1 MMNVWILLIPVFLP
15 ILLGMVSYFIPFGN
29 HRQRN
34 TYVMLTLLASAAA
47 LWVAVLT
54 VPEDTLTLLQFTDQ
68 LSLSLRLDGAG
79 RLFACLS
86 ATLWPLTALY
96 AFDYM
101 KHEEHLPMF
110 YCFFTCSFGVTMG
123 IAMAENILTMYLF
136 YEMLTLFTV
145 PLVMHG
151 MGKVHN
157 RAARKYMAYS
167 FGGAAFAFAAVVF
180 LILNGA
186 DTFALGGHTLNVTD
200 PRLADILYLFAFFGF
215 GVKAAVF
222 PLHGWLP
229 SASVAPTPVTALLH
243 AVAVVKAGAFALIR
257 LTYYSFG
264 TDFLSGRWV
273 QYVAMGF
280 AIFTLLFGSV
290 NALRQKHFKR
300 RLAYSTVSNLSY
312 IVFAVTLM
320 TPAGL
325 LAAFVHLFFHSVIK
339 IGAFFAAGAVLH
351 YSDREYV
358 PQLEGLGRKMPVTFG
373 CFAVFALAL
382 TGIPPLCGFFS
393 KWTIATAALD
403 QRSVLAVIGVAALL
417 LSAFLTACYMF
428 TPVIKAFFPRTHA
441 DEDVSDVKEAD
452 PRMLAAM
459 LVCAVLCVLMGVF
472 VQWPVTWIG
481 EVLGV

>member
-1 MMNVWILLIPVFLP
+1 MSVWFLLLPIFLP
-15 ILLGMVSYFIPFGN
+15 ILLGLISYFLPFGN
-29 HRQRN
+29 ARQRN
-34 TYVMLTLLASAAA
+34 VYVMLTLLVSAVA

-54 VPEDTLTLLQFTDQ
+54 VPDDELTLLQFTDR
-68 LSLSLRLDGAG
+68 LAFSLRLDGAG

-101 KHEEHLPMF
+101 KHEEHPAMF

-123 IAMAENILTMYLF
+123 IAMAQNILTMYLF

-186 DTFALGGHTLNVTD
+186 DTFTLGGHVLNPED
-200 PRLADILYLFAFFGF
+200 PRLAEIMYLFAFFGF

-257 LTYYSFG
+257 LTYYTFG

-273 QYVAMGF
+273 QYVVMGF
-280 AIFTLLFGSV
+280 AVFTLVFGSA

-351 YSDREYV
+351 YGDREYV
-358 PQLEGLGRKMPVTFG
+358 PQLEGLGRKMPVTFT
-373 CFAVFALAL
+373 CFAVFAMAL
-382 TGIPPLCGFFS
+382 TGVPPLCGFFS
-393 KWTIATAALD
+393 KWTIASAALD
-403 QRSVLAVIGVAALL
+403 NGSAMAVAGVGALL
-417 LSAFLTACYMF
+417 LSALLTACYMF
-428 TPVIKAFFPRTHA
+428 TPVIKAFFPSA
-441 DEDVSDVKEAD
+441 QAVDDAESVKEAN
-452 PRMLAAM
+452 PRMLTAM
-459 LVCAVLCVLMGVF
+459 ICCAVLCVLMGVF
-472 VQWPVTWIG
+472 VKYPVSWIG
-481 EVLGV
+481 EVLGL

>member
-1 MMNVWILLIPVFLP
+1 MSVWFLLLPIFLP
-15 ILLGMVSYFIPFGN
+15 ILLGLASYFLPFKN
-29 HRQRN
+29 TRQRN
-34 TYVMLTLLASAAA
+34 SYVMLTLLISAAA

-54 VPEDTLTLLQFTDQ
+54 VPDDKLTLLQFTDQ
-68 LSLSLRLDGAG
+68 LAFSLRLDGAG

-101 KHEEHLPMF
+101 KHEEHLAMF

-123 IAMAENILTMYLF
+123 IAMAQNILTMYLF

-180 LILNGA
+180 LILNSA
-186 DTFALGGHTLNVTD
+186 DTFTLGGHALNPED
-200 PRLADILYLFAFFGF
+200 PRLAEIMYLFAFFGF

-257 LTYYSFG
+257 LTYYAFG

-273 QYVAMGF
+273 QYVVMGF
-280 AIFTLLFGSV
+280 AIFTLVFGSA

-325 LAAFVHLFFHSVIK
+325 LAAFIHLFFHSVIK

-351 YSDREYV
+351 YGDREYV
-358 PQLEGLGRKMPVTFG
+358 PQLEGLGRKMPVTFS
-373 CFAVFALAL
+373 CFAVFAMAL
-382 TGIPPLCGFFS
+382 TGVPPLCGFFS
-393 KWTIATAALD
+393 KWAIASAALD
-403 QRSVLAVIGVAALL
+403 NGSTMAIVGVAALL
-417 LSAFLTACYMF
+417 LSALLTACYMF
-428 TPVIKAFFPRTHA
+428 TPVIKAFFPSTQA
-441 DEDVSDVKEAD
+441 VDDTETVKEAN

-459 LVCAVLCVLMGVF
+459 ICCAILCILMGVF
-472 VQWPVTWIG
+472 VKWPVTWIG
-481 EVLGV
+481 EVLGL